1 MKQAG
6 QICLFRFPR
15 TDLETG
21 KSRPALLITRLPGPF
36 DDWLVCMISS
46 QINQAIEAFDEIL
59 DQDETD
65 FVQTG
70 LKTDSVIRIARL
82 AVVTDGILLGAIGE
96 ISAERLK
103 RIKGKIAK
111 WIQSE
116 AQDSS

>member
-1 MKQAG
+1 M
-6 QICLFRFPR
+6 
-15 TDLETG
+15 
-21 KSRPALLITRLPGPF
+21 
-36 DDWLVCMISS
+36 
-46 QINQAIEAFDEIL
+46 
-59 DQDETD
+59 
-65 FVQTG
+65 QTG

-82 AVVTDGILLGAIGE
+82 AVVTDDILLGAIGE

>member
-1 MKQAG
+1 
-6 QICLFRFPR
+6 
-15 TDLETG
+15 
-21 KSRPALLITRLPGPF
+21 
-36 DDWLVCMISS
+36 
-46 QINQAIEAFDEIL
+46 
-59 DQDETD
+59 
-65 FVQTG
+65 VQTG

-82 AVVTDGILLGAIGE
+82 AVVTDDILLGAIGE